1 MKKKMSYITTIA
13 VVSFVANIAFA
24 SNHIT
29 IQNAGLTDSI
39 ESTVDTEDSQW
50 SGSIQSQMLDVFR
63 SILPQIGAKKI
74 HKEEMQKKIDEMR
87 ERIRLSQSRQDVKAV

>member
-13 VVSFVANIAFA
+13 VVSFVANIAFT
-24 SNHIT
+24 SNYIT

-50 SGSIQSQMLDVFR
+50 SGSIQSQMHNVFR
-63 SILPQIGAKKI
+63 SLLPQIGAKKI
-74 HKEEMQKKIDEMR
+74 HKGEMQKKIDEMR
-87 ERIRLSQSRQDVKAV
+87 ERIRLSQSRQDAKAV